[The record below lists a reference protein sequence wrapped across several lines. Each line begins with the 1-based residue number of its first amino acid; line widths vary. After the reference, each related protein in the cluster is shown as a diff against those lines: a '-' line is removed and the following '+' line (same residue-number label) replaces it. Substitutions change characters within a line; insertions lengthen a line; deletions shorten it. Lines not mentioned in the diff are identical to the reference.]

1 MALNIFLETMANKQ
15 NSINYRWEGIDA
27 SGLQKKGEVLAR
39 SEIIARAMLRRQG
52 IKINTLQKKARK
64 SSTLSQRRISSRD
77 ITLFSRQLA
86 TMMSAGVPLVQACDI
101 LGRGHENPAM
111 QQLLLTIKSD
121 LETGNPLAESLA
133 KHPQHFDRLFCNLI
147 QAGESS
153 GVLETILKRIADYL
167 EQMESL
173 KGKLKKALTY
183 PTAVVLVA
191 AIITAILLV
200 FVVPQF
206 EELFRGFGADL
217 PVFTQ
222 QVVNLSR
229 LLRDQWYLFAGSILL
244 LGFLLVWL
252 KRHSPAFQTLLDKL
266 MLKLPVIGIIQRK
279 ACIARFTRTLSTLTA
294 AGVPMVTA
302 LKSVSGASGNIVFT
316 DATLIMRNEVA
327 TGQALQRAMHQ
338 SKLFPHM
345 VIQMVAIGEESGS
358 VDAML
363 AKVADFYEEEV
374 SNAVDSLSSLIEP
387 AIMIFLGIVVG
398 GLVIAMY
405 LPIFKLGSVI

>member
-1 MALNIFLETMANKQ
+1 MANKQ